1 MSTKKVEKKSTTTAV
16 AKADTKAN
24 DEGIKLS
31 DGTIV
36 KREGAFVA
44 NKDGT
49 FDRCPAERLLAES
62 VAEITIQNID
72 PKTKTVASTV
82 TYGVHWRKTG
92 NGFYLFEI
100 RTSKA
105 LCDEVVKKDSVVGG
119 KLTLLG
125 RGDAVKAAFALKQ
138 VWTSWA
144 ESFGLTNAYRA
155 VRVALDQNTK
165 TWYALMVPVTEV
177 LG

>member
-16 AKADTKAN
+16 VKAKNKAK

-49 FDRCPAERLLAES
+49 FDRCPAERLLSENMA
-62 VAEITIQNID
+62 AMTIQNVD
-72 PKTKTVASTV
+72 PKTNTVTSTV
-82 TYGVHWRKTG
+82 TYGVRWRKTSQ
-92 NGFYLFEI
+92 GFYLFEI
-100 RTSKA
+100 CTSKV
-105 LCDEVVKKDSVVGG
+105 LCEEVVKNDSVVSG

-125 RGDAVKAAFALKQ
+125 RGDAVKAALALKQ
-138 VWTSWA
+138 AWTTWA
-144 ESFGLTNAYRA
+144 ESFGLSLAYRA
-155 VRVALDQNTK
+155 VRVALDQKTK

>member
-1 MSTKKVEKKSTTTAV
+1 MSTKKVEKKSTATAV
-16 AKADTKAN
+16 VKTENKAK

-31 DGTIV
+31 DGTVV

-49 FDRCPAERLLAES
+49 FDRCPAERLLSENEA
-62 VAEITIQNID
+62 AMTIQNID
-72 PKTKTVASTV
+72 PKTNTVASTV
-82 TYGVHWRKTG
+82 TYGVHWRKTS

-100 RTSKA
+100 CTSNV
-105 LCDEVVKKDSVVGG
+105 LCDEVVKNDSIVGG

-125 RGDAVKAAFALKQ
+125 RGDAVNAAFALKQ
-138 VWTSWA
+138 VWTAWA

-155 VRVALDQNTK
+155 VRVELDQNTK

>member
-1 MSTKKVEKKSTTTAV
+1 MSTKKVEKKSTATAV
-16 AKADTKAN
+16 VK

-36 KREGAFVA
+36 KKDGAFIA

-49 FDRCPAERLLAES
+49 FDRCPAERLLSENA
-62 VAEITIQNID
+62 AAMTIQNID
-72 PKTKTVASTV
+72 PKTNTVASTV
-82 TYGVHWRKTG
+82 TYGVHWRKTS

-100 RTSKA
+100 CTSNG
-105 LCDEVVKKDSVVGG
+105 LCDEVVKNDSVVGG

-138 VWTSWA
+138 VWTAWA

-155 VRVALDQNTK
+155 VCVELDHNNK
-165 TWYALMVPVTEV
+165 TWNALMVPVTEV

>member
-1 MSTKKVEKKSTTTAV
+1 MSTKKNEKKPVTKAV
-16 AKADTKAN
+16 AKVEPKKLET
-24 DEGIKLS
+24 ITLS
-31 DGTIV
+31 DGSTV
-36 KREGAFVA
+36 KKEGAFIS

-62 VAEITIQNID
+62 AAAMTIQCVD
-72 PKTKTVASTV
+72 PKTNTVTSNV
-82 TYGVHWRKTG
+82 TYGVHWRKTSH
-92 NGFYLFEI
+92 GFYLFEI
-100 RTSKA
+100 CTSKV
-105 LCDEVVKKDSVVGG
+105 LCDEVVNNDSVVGG

-125 RGDAVKAAFALKQ
+125 RGDAVKAALALKQ
-138 VWTSWA
+138 VWTVWS

>member
-1 MSTKKVEKKSTTTAV
+1 MSTKKVEKKSTATAV
-16 AKADTKAN
+16 VK

-49 FDRCPAERLLAES
+49 FDRCPAERLLSENA
-62 VAEITIQNID
+62 AAMTIHNID
-72 PKTKTVASTV
+72 PKTNTVASTV
-82 TYGVHWRKTG
+82 TYGVHWRKAS
-92 NGFYLFEI
+92 NGFYMFEI
-100 RTSKA
+100 CTSKV
-105 LCDEVVKKDSVVGG
+105 LCDEVVKNDSIVGD

-138 VWTSWA
+138 VWTAWA

-155 VRVALDQNTK
+155 VRVELDQNTK

>member
-16 AKADTKAN
+16 AKAESKAK

-36 KREGAFVA
+36 KKGGAFVA

-49 FDRCPAERLLAES
+49 FDRCPAELLLSES
-62 VAEITIQNID
+62 AAAVTIRNVD
-72 PKTKTVASTV
+72 PKTNAVMSTV
-82 TYGVHWRKTG
+82 TYGMHWRKTS

-100 RTSKA
+100 CTSKV
-105 LCDEVVKKDSVVGG
+105 LCDEVVKNDSVVGG

-125 RGDAVKAAFALKQ
+125 RGDAVKAALALKQ
-138 VWTSWA
+138 VWTAWA
-144 ESFGLTNAYRA
+144 ESFGLSLAYRA